1 MPLNLGAL
9 GKDPTATLSNFW
21 SQYKPQIVGG
31 LAGAGIGAAGLGGSA
46 ALSGEEN
53 PEVKSQSVKRNLL
66 LGGVLGGLGGAGIGA
81 GYQMSQEPNPPGFL
95 SKALSTVFGSRAV
108 QGASGANLANS
119 ALKHYKATG
128 IPYGKGGYMMGKS
141 IDQIKGDMAGDV
153 SKLIGEGGKPPA
165 VALGGASVGVE
176 KSIRDS
182 LDRITSNNSIFG
194 QLSQRPAVRSLGLN
208 IVNPNAELA
217 ASQALRPLTATP
229 EGQAA
234 IKRILSGQGGR
245 SMPLLEKALL
255 GGAQGEQA
263 LLRSHV
269 GSTMGRM
276 GVGAGLWS
284 GGNYLADLLEKARGG
299 NNQ

>member
-46 ALSGEEN
+46 ALSGEED

-81 GYQMSQEPNPPGFL
+81 GYQMSHEPEHVGPF
-95 SKALSTVFGSRAV
+95 SKALSTLFGSRAI
-108 QGASGANLANS
+108 QGAGAANLGVS
-119 ALKHYKATG
+119 ALGHQKATG
-128 IPYGKGGYMMGKS
+128 IPVNMVRGNGGYMMGKT

-165 VALGGASVGVE
+165 VALGNTSVGVE

-182 LDRITSNNSIFG
+182 LDRITSNNSILG
-194 QLSQRPAVRSLGLN
+194 QWSQKPAVRALGFN

-234 IKRILSGQGGR
+234 IKRILSGEGGR

-255 GGAQGEQA
+255 GGEEGEK
-263 LLRSHV
+263 LLRQSHTK
-269 GSTMGRM
+269 SMLARM
-276 GVGAGLWS
+276 GIGAGAWS
-284 GGNYLADLLEKARGG
+284 GGKYLYDKFTE
-299 NNQ
+299 